1 MNLSFKV
8 NKDPEFIFDYLSDMQ
23 KFVSVHPVITKID
36 DRGNGDYLVHETLKL
51 VFVPLSFTYPVT
63 ISGNSKDKTIL
74 IKATV
79 MKITKIE
86 MSFKIV
92 GGEGFSTVDESIQFT
107 SPLPV
112 KNSMQNIFR
121 KQHALLFKNISEL

>member
-8 NKDPEFIFDYLSDMQ
+8 NKHPEFIFDYLTDMQ
-23 KFVSVHPVITKID
+23 KYVSVHPVITKID
-36 DRGNGDYLVHETLKL
+36 SRGNGDYLVHETLKL
-51 VFVPLSFTYPVT
+51 AFLPLSFTYPVNV
-63 ISGNSKDKTIL
+63 SGNSDDKTIL

-86 MSFKIV
+86 MMFKII
-92 GGEGFSTVDESIQFT
+92 GGDGFSTVDETIHFQ

-112 KNSMQNIFR
+112 KNTMQNIFR
-121 KQHALLFKNISEL
+121 KQHTRLFKNIAEL